1 MKAITGSI
9 TTLVLLFGL
18 LGAANTAQAADQYLT
33 FNTYSHHFEKR
44 KERQNI
50 TPGIGWEYSPSKK
63 LGFHVGTVRDSF
75 NYQAKYVGINWA
87 TPRYKVFGGR
97 VRFIVGL
104 TALHKQF
111 TPTSS
116 PATKI
121 VPLPVV
127 EFKFNKRF
135 VLNVSGSPE
144 IDFNGHSNNA
154 VLIFQG
160 KLNLF

>member
-1 MKAITGSI
+1 MKALTGSI
-9 TTLVLLFGL
+9 ATLVLLFGL

-87 TPRYKVFGGR
+87 TPRYKVFG
-97 VRFIVGL
+97 L
-104 TALHKQF
+104 
-111 TPTSS
+111 S
-116 PATKI
+116 
-121 VPLPVV
+121 
-127 EFKFNKRF
+127 
-135 VLNVSGSPE
+135 
-144 IDFNGHSNNA
+144 
-154 VLIFQG
+154 LIHI
-160 KLNLF
+160 